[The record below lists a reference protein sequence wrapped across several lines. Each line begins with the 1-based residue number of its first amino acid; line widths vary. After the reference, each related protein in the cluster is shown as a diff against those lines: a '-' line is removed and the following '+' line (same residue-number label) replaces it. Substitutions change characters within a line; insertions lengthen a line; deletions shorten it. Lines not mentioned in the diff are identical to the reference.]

1 MDNTNDVC
9 TFLYTKITKIRK
21 VISLS
26 LLLKSFFAS
35 EFSSDEHE
43 LKITHPAQMIWY
55 ALGLQINFGQGR
67 GITKSHI
74 HFLFL

>member
-1 MDNTNDVC
+1 MEKCMNSMNDVF

-21 VISLS
+21 ETSLS

-43 LKITHPAQMIWY
+43 LKITHPA
-55 ALGLQINFGQGR
+55 
-67 GITKSHI
+67 
-74 HFLFL
+74 